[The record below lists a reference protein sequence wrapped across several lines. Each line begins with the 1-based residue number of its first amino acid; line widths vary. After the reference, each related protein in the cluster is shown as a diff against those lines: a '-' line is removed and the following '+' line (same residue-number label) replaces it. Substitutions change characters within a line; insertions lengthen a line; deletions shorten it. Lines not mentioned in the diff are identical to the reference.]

1 MSRTASKLPPGF
13 KKQVFGAILAV
24 LGIVDTVMNLITG
37 IALDGF
43 FLFLI
48 GAGIAL
54 FVVGA
59 KQKRKHRY
67 QATCG

>member
-13 KKQVFGAILAV
+13 KKQAFGAVLAVFGI
-24 LGIVDTVMNLITG
+24 IDTVMNLITG

-48 GAGIAL
+48 GVGVAL
-54 FVVGA
+54 FIIGA
-59 KQKRKHRY
+59 RQK
-67 QATCG
+67 

>member
-1 MSRTASKLPPGF
+1 MSGTASTLPPGF
-13 KKQVFGAILAV
+13 KKQVLGATLAA
-24 LGIVDTVMNLITG
+24 LGCVDTVMNLITG

-43 FLFLI
+43 FIFLI

-54 FVVGA
+54 FVFGA
-59 KQKRKHRY
+59 RQKRMDRY

>member
-1 MSRTASKLPPGF
+1 MSKTASKLPPGF
-13 KKQVFGAILAV
+13 KKQAFGAVLAGFGV
-24 LGIVDTVMNLITG
+24 VDTIMNLITG
-37 IALDGF
+37 IAVDGF
-43 FLFLI
+43 FLLLI
-48 GAGIAL
+48 GAGVAL

>member
-13 KKQVFGAILAV
+13 KKQVLGAVLAV
-24 LGIVDTVMNLITG
+24 LGTVDTVMNLITG
-37 IALDGF
+37 IAVDGF
-43 FLFLI
+43 FIFLI

-54 FVVGA
+54 FVAGA
-59 KQKRKHRY
+59 RQMRKHRY

>member
-1 MSRTASKLPPGF
+1 MSRTFSKLPPGF
-13 KKQVFGAILAV
+13 KKQAFGAVLAV

-37 IALDGF
+37 ISVDGF

-59 KQKRKHRY
+59 IQKRKARY

>member
-13 KKQVFGAILAV
+13 KKQAFGAILAV

>member
-1 MSRTASKLPPGF
+1 MNRTISKLPPGF
-13 KKQVFGAILAV
+13 KKQAFGAVLAV

-37 IALDGF
+37 IAVDGF

-48 GAGIAL
+48 GAGSAL

-59 KQKRKHRY
+59 LQERKDRY

>member
-1 MSRTASKLPPGF
+1 MTTTIRKLPAGF
-13 KKQVFGAILAV
+13 KKQAFGAVLAV

-37 IALDGF
+37 IPVDGF

-48 GAGIAL
+48 GAGTTL

-59 KQKRKHRY
+59 IQKRRDRY